1 MIKENKLS
9 TMGNYNSVFDDVV
22 ANHDEV
28 ARGQFIRKTYGHVA
42 GALVAFV
49 AIEGLLLSTS
59 FAVDLATAMIGN
71 WWAVLLLFFG
81 ATWLSEKLANSS
93 TSLGNQYLGLGL
105 YVLAEAVIFVP
116 LLLMAQGYANS
127 GSLLLQAF
135 TVTTGLFAGLSLV
148 VLTTKKDFNFLG
160 NILAIGGM
168 IAVGTIVA
176 GMIFGF
182 DLGLFFSAFMVVLV
196 SGTILYQT
204 SNMLYR
210 YHTSQYVAASLGLF
224 ASFMTLLWYIIQIFL
239 SRD

>member
-1 MIKENKLS
+1 MED
-9 TMGNYNSVFDDVV
+9 YSVFEDVV
-22 ANHDEV
+22 ANHDEA

-49 AIEGLLLSTS
+49 LIEVVLLSTS
-59 FAVDLATAMIGN
+59 FAGDLAMAMVSN

-93 TSLGNQYLGLGL
+93 SSLGNQYLGLGL
-105 YVLAEAVIFVP
+105 YVVAEAIIFVP
-116 LLLMAQGYANS
+116 LLMIAQGYANS
-127 GSLLLQAF
+127 ANMLLQAF

-160 NILAIGGM
+160 NILSIGGM
-168 IAVGTIVA
+168 IALGTIVA

-182 DLGLFFSAFMVVLV
+182 NLGLFFSAFMVVLV

-210 YHTSQYVAASLGLF
+210 YHTSQYVAAALGLF
-224 ASFMTLLWYIIQIFL
+224 ASFMTLLWYIIQIFM